1 MKKKRLLFII
11 IFFFLGLCSYLFIYH
26 NINIKESNE
35 RSKIYNWIEKK
46 IDKKKGGYLKKIFFP
61 WAIIKDQNLNI
72 KILEKENTSLK
83 RLSLEKYDR
92 NKYLDKILTDLDIN
106 YKESYEKY
114 LKKSLKYTS
123 NNSQNIIK
131 EIKNNFIIKEELTSK
146 QTIKN
151 KLIVSYETIKHESLI
166 VEKKNNKNL
175 IIFISGHEPT
185 SPEEKKSIKL
195 LTNEL
200 NNYDVLYLSIFN
212 RGLNKK
218 FRNEISFKGL
228 NQNKDYDMNNNNIL
242 KLYDNHANN
251 INPLG
256 LFLSGNYYLIKNAL
270 QKKKYDQVTIAGLSG
285 GSISA
290 LFYGVLFDEINNVL
304 TFDGVL
310 PLRSYFFS
318 SKMTTYFYYNDN
330 MFLDKYDFDTL
341 YFIIV
346 NSKKN
351 LNMYYSD
358 LYWDKNYEISKNLL
372 DKFMFKNLIIKKNLE
387 FHDFDKN
394 IILKITH
401 ALVVKLVDTK
411 DLKSLPFWECQ
422 FESGRGHH

>member
-1 MKKKRLLFII
+1 M
-11 IFFFLGLCSYLFIYH
+11 
-26 NINIKESNE
+26 
-35 RSKIYNWIEKK
+35 
-46 IDKKKGGYLKKIFFP
+46 
-61 WAIIKDQNLNI
+61 
-72 KILEKENTSLK
+72 
-83 RLSLEKYDR
+83 SLEKYDR

-123 NNSQNIIK
+123 K
-131 EIKNNFIIKEELTSK
+131 
-146 QTIKN
+146 
-151 KLIVSYETIKHESLI
+151 
-166 VEKKNNKNL
+166 KKNNKNL

-394 IILKITH
+394 IITH

>member
-46 IDKKKGGYLKKIFFP
+46 IDKKKGDYLKKIFFP

-394 IILKITH
+394 IILNFLNWNRLEPEGIK
-401 ALVVKLVDTK
+401 
-411 DLKSLPFWECQ
+411 
-422 FESGRGHH
+422 

>member
-1 MKKKRLLFII
+1 MKKKKLLFII

-46 IDKKKGGYLKKIFFP
+46 IDKKKGDYLKKIFFP

-146 QTIKN
+146 QIIKN
-151 KLIVSYETIKHESLI
+151 KLIVSYEMIKHESLI

-242 KLYDNHANN
+242 KLFDNHANN

-270 QKKKYDQVTIAGLSG
+270 QKKKI
-285 GSISA
+285 
-290 LFYGVLFDEINNVL
+290 
-304 TFDGVL
+304 
-310 PLRSYFFS
+310 
-318 SKMTTYFYYNDN
+318 
-330 MFLDKYDFDTL
+330 
-341 YFIIV
+341 
-346 NSKKN
+346 
-351 LNMYYSD
+351 
-358 LYWDKNYEISKNLL
+358 
-372 DKFMFKNLIIKKNLE
+372 
-387 FHDFDKN
+387 
-394 IILKITH
+394 
-401 ALVVKLVDTK
+401 
-411 DLKSLPFWECQ
+411 
-422 FESGRGHH
+422 

>member
-46 IDKKKGGYLKKIFFP
+46 IDKKKGDYLKKIFFP

-146 QTIKN
+146 QKIKN

-394 IILKITH
+394 IILNFLNWNRLEPEGIK
-401 ALVVKLVDTK
+401 
-411 DLKSLPFWECQ
+411 
-422 FESGRGHH
+422 

>member
-1 MKKKRLLFII
+1 MKKKKLLFII
-11 IFFFLGLCSYLFIYH
+11 IVFFLGLCSYLFIYH
-26 NINIKESNE
+26 NINIKETNE
-35 RSKIYNWIEKK
+35 RPKIYNWIVKK
-46 IDKKKGGYLKKIFFP
+46 IDIKKKEYLKKIFFP
-61 WAIIKDQNLNI
+61 WAIIKNQNLNI
-72 KILEKENTSLK
+72 KILEKENISLK

-114 LKKSLKYTS
+114 LKKSLKYAS

-146 QTIKN
+146 QSTKN
-151 KLIVSYETIKHESLI
+151 KSIVSYETIKHESLI

-175 IIFISGHEPT
+175 IIFVSGHEPT

-200 NNYDVLYLSIFN
+200 NNYDALYLSIFN

-228 NQNKDYDMNNNNIL
+228 NQKEDYDMNNNNIL

-318 SKMTTYFYYNDN
+318 SNMTTYFYYNDN

-358 LYWDKNYEISKNLL
+358 LYWNKNYEISKNLL
-372 DKFMFKNLIIKKNLE
+372 DKFMFENLIIKKNLE

-394 IILKITH
+394 MILNF
-401 ALVVKLVDTK
+401 LN
-411 DLKSLPFWECQ
+411 
-422 FESGRGHH
+422 

>member
-35 RSKIYNWIEKK
+35 RSKIYNWIVKK
-46 IDKKKGGYLKKIFFP
+46 IDKKKKDYLKKIFFP

-394 IILKITH
+394 IILNFLNWNRLEPEGIK
-401 ALVVKLVDTK
+401 
-411 DLKSLPFWECQ
+411 
-422 FESGRGHH
+422 

>member
-61 WAIIKDQNLNI
+61 
-72 KILEKENTSLK
+72 TSLK

-358 LYWDKNYEISKNLL
+358 LYWDKNYEISKNL
-372 DKFMFKNLIIKKNLE
+372 
-387 FHDFDKN
+387 
-394 IILKITH
+394 TH

>member
-372 DKFMFKNLIIKKNLE
+372 DKFMFKN
-387 FHDFDKN
+387 
-394 IILKITH
+394 
-401 ALVVKLVDTK
+401 
-411 DLKSLPFWECQ
+411 
-422 FESGRGHH
+422 

>member
-35 RSKIYNWIEKK
+35 RSKIYNWIVKK
-46 IDKKKGGYLKKIFFP
+46 IDKKNKDYLKKIFFP

-394 IILKITH
+394 IILNFLNWNRLEPEGIK
-401 ALVVKLVDTK
+401 
-411 DLKSLPFWECQ
+411 
-422 FESGRGHH
+422 

>member
-394 IILKITH
+394 IILNFLNWNRLEPEGIK
-401 ALVVKLVDTK
+401 
-411 DLKSLPFWECQ
+411 
-422 FESGRGHH
+422 